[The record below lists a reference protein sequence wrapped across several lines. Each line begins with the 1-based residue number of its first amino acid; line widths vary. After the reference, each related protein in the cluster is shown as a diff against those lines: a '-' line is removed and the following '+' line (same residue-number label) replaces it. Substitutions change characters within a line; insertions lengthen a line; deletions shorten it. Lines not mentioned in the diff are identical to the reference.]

1 MADRKERGMKK
12 NTTEYLKKRKAIID
26 KELSALLVMP
36 NGRLKTVYMAMNHA
50 LKGGKRIRPIL
61 CLACAQAAGGKVND
75 AIKTACA
82 IELIHSYSLV
92 HDDLPCMDD
101 DDYRRGRLT
110 CHKKFGIA
118 NAVLAGDALLTYAFN
133 ILCFATES
141 ASVNMQLVKVLSQA
155 AGIHGMIGG
164 QVADIAINKKDQATQ
179 EYINIQKTGALIAA
193 SCKMGAISVMA
204 AKKNTEL
211 LFKFGEHIGMIF
223 QVVDDIIDNEGLS
236 LIMGKRD
243 ALEYAKG
250 LTEKAKVT
258 IESLGKQAEPLRAIA
273 DFLLHRT
280 Y

>member
-1 MADRKERGMKK
+1 MKK
-12 NTTEYLKKRKAIID
+12 NTTEYIKKRRAIID
-26 KELSALLVMP
+26 KQLSRLVVTP
-36 NGRLKTVYMAMNHA
+36 KGRLKTVYMAMNHA

-211 LFKFGEHIGMIF
+211 LFKFGEHVGMIF

-250 LTEKAKVT
+250 LTEKAKAT
-258 IESLGKQAEPLRAIA
+258 IESFGKQAEPLRAIA